1 MDKLLKSFQ
10 GIEGFI
16 TRKFEIIKDELYW
29 EIECSKE
36 NFSCSCC
43 DSENVTPT
51 FIHHREVKCLP
62 MGLLKPII
70 SVRHHRIKCHDCGK
84 YLMEKLEFLPKQNCN
99 YTKSLADSVIELRRD
114 TTIAATAKHFVLHWH
129 TVKDIETSYL
139 DKKYETI
146 DLIHV
151 RNIGI
156 DEVYM
161 GKKIGFLT
169 IVRDLISSKVLFVG
183 EGKSGET
190 LKPFAEQLKNAKC
203 KIENVAVDL
212 ANSFSAWI
220 EENLP
225 NAVIIY
231 DKFHVIKL
239 MNEKLNQVRRSTMN
253 KLCEEDK
260 KALKGKRFTLLKNI
274 ESLESDAKKD
284 LDNIRKKYLN
294 LGEMSMMKE
303 CLRNIYAIAEY
314 EEHARIAFIRWT
326 ELAIKTGVG
335 ELKTMAK
342 TITRRL
348 DGLVAY
354 WKDNITSAS
363 MEGFN
368 NKIGALNRI
377 AYGYRDLKY
386 LKLKIFDLPNS
397 KITNL

>member
-16 TRKFEIIKDELYW
+16 TTRFDISNNELCW
-29 EIECSKE
+29 EIERVKE
-36 NFSCSCC
+36 NFICSHCN
-43 DSENVTPT
+43 SKNVTAT
-51 FIHHREVKCLP
+51 SINKREVKCLP
-62 MGLLKPII
+62 MGLLNPKI
-70 SVRHHRIKCHDCGK
+70 SVKMHRIKCHDCGK
-84 YLMEKLEFLPKQNCN
+84 YLMEKLDFLPKQNCN
-99 YTKSLADSVIELRRD
+99 YINSLADLAIELRND
-114 TTIAATAKHFVLHWH
+114 MTISATAKYLKLDWH
-129 TVKDIETSYL
+129 TVKEIEKSYL
-139 DKKYETI
+139 EQKYKTI
-146 DLIHV
+146 DLSSV
-151 RNIGI
+151 KNIGI
-156 DEVYM
+156 DEVFL

-169 IVRDLISSKVLFVG
+169 IVRDLISSRVLYIG
-183 EGKSGET
+183 DGKSGAT
-190 LKPFAEQLKNAKC
+190 LKLFAKQLKKSKC

-220 EENLP
+220 AENLP
-225 NAVIIY
+225 NAIIIY

-260 KALKGKRFTLLKNI
+260 KALKGKRFTLLRNI
-274 ESLESDAKKD
+274 ESLEDETKND
-284 LDNIRKKYLN
+284 LNNIRKQYLN

-326 ELAIKTGVG
+326 ELAVKTGIG

-368 NKIGALNRI
+368 NKIGALNRC

-386 LKLKIFDLPNS
+386 FKLKIFDLPNS
-397 KITNL
+397 KIENL

>member
-16 TRKFEIIKDELYW
+16 TTRFDINNNELCW
-29 EIECSKE
+29 EVEREKEHFICSHCNSK
-36 NFSCSCC
+36 
-43 DSENVTPT
+43 NVTPT
-51 FIHHREVKCLP
+51 FIHYRNIKCLP
-62 MGLLKPII
+62 MGLLNPNIRVKQ
-70 SVRHHRIKCHDCGK
+70 HRVKCNDCGK
-84 YLMEKLEFLPKQNCN
+84 YLMEKLDFLPKQNCN
-99 YTKSLADSVIELRRD
+99 YTKSLADLAIHLRKD
-114 TTIAATAKHFVLHWH
+114 MTISALAKYLKLHWH
-129 TVKDIETSYL
+129 TVKDIEKSYL
-139 DKKYETI
+139 EKKYSSI
-146 DLIHV
+146 DLNKV
-151 RNIGI
+151 MNIGI
-156 DEVYM
+156 DEVYL

-183 EGKSGET
+183 EGKSGNT
-190 LKPFAEQLKNAKC
+190 LKPFAEQIEKFKC

-220 EENLP
+220 EEHLP
-225 NAVIIY
+225 NAVIVY

-253 KLCEEDK
+253 KLCEEDN

-274 ESLESDAKKD
+274 ESLEKETIND
-284 LDNIRKKYLN
+284 LNNIRKQYLN

-314 EEHARIAFIRWT
+314 EEHARIAFIRWA
-326 ELAIKTGVG
+326 ELALKIGIG
-335 ELKTMAK
+335 ELKTMEK

-368 NKIGALNRI
+368 NKIGALNRS
-377 AYGYRDLKY
+377 AYGYKDLKY